1 MQKDDSL
8 GLDQQGLKQLWL
20 ETCENLKTSVSPLA
34 LEAWGKTSQLQEIS
48 DFEGSKWLCV
58 INCPSAFNALQFEK
72 NISNQAKQALTS
84 KLGRPIEFKFNFS
97 LSSPSPLDASNAT
110 ANQTSPSIS
119 SPPAPLITSPSITNT
134 SAARLTRKKNPV
146 PQLDNLFSDNTIKQT
161 IVSRSLVMAKN
172 IGLRSDFTFKTFAV
186 SDSNEM
192 PHMAALSVAKN
203 PGINYNP
210 LFLYGNVGV
219 GKTHLMQA
227 IGNYLISHAPETKI
241 VYCTGEDFT
250 NAIIQAIYKKQTQE
264 FREKY
269 RGCDVLLIDD
279 IQFIAGKDAVQAEFF
294 HTFNALVKA
303 NKQIVLTS
311 DRPPSE
317 ISLLEDRIRSRFE
330 AGLNVDIQQPSFELR
345 SAILLNKALT
355 ANLSLPL
362 ELAQTIA
369 SRIDSARKLEGIIS
383 RLKSEVELKGR
394 ALDQNLINDI
404 LGQQQQREY
413 ALRPISPKEII
424 NSVASYYH
432 LKPKIITGSRRQ
444 KEIIKARHLA
454 MFLLKAMLNLSY
466 SEIGQLFSN
475 RDHTSVLHG
484 VNKICQA
491 EKKDPQIQ
499 TEILALKNS
508 LLRQV

>member
-1 MQKDDSL
+1 MAINNSL
-8 GLDQQGLKQLWL
+8 GLDEKSLSQLWL
-20 ETCENLKTSVSPLA
+20 ETCELLKNQVSPLA

-48 DFEGSKWLCV
+48 DFEGDKWLCT
-58 INCPSAFNALQFEK
+58 INCPSAFNAFQLEK
-72 NISNQAKQALTS
+72 NLGEPVKKALED

-97 LSSPSPLDASNAT
+97 LPNTDAAEENFHPSSPLIAAENTLSQSTLGLNKRPSQKKKLI
-110 ANQTSPSIS
+110 NQE
-119 SPPAPLITSPSITNT
+119 
-134 SAARLTRKKNPV
+134 
-146 PQLDNLFSDNTIKQT
+146 DLFSENTIKQT
-161 IVSRSLVMAKN
+161 ILSRQTIMAKN
-172 IGLRSDFTFKTFAV
+172 LGLRADFIFDTFAV

-227 IGNYLISHAPETKI
+227 IGNYLLTKSPETKI
-241 VYCTGEDFT
+241 IYCTGEDFT
-250 NAIIQAIYKKQTQE
+250 NAIIQAIYKKQTQD

-294 HTFNALVKA
+294 HTFNALVKS

-345 SAILLNKALT
+345 TAILLNKAAT
-355 ANLSLPL
+355 AKLSLPL

-383 RLKSEVELKGR
+383 RLKSELELKNR
-394 ALDQNLINDI
+394 TLDSELISEI
-404 LGQQQQREY
+404 LGKQEQKEY
-413 ALRPISPKEII
+413 ASRKINPKEII
-424 NSVASYYH
+424 SLVANYYH
-432 LKPKIITGSRRQ
+432 LKPKIITGIKRQ

-454 MFLLKAMLNLSY
+454 MFLLKSLLNLSY

-475 RDHTSVLHG
+475 RDHTSVIHA
-484 VNKICQA
+484 VNKINQ
-491 EKKDPQIQ
+491 ETNKNPHFQE
-499 TEILALKNS
+499 EINS
-508 LLRQV
+508 LQNLLLTKN

>member
-1 MQKDDSL
+1 MVVNNSL
-8 GLDQQGLKQLWL
+8 GLDEKSLSQLWL
-20 ETCENLKTSVSPLA
+20 ETCELLKNQVSPLA

-48 DFEGSKWLCV
+48 DFKGNKWLCT
-58 INCPSAFNALQFEK
+58 INCPSAFNAFQLEK
-72 NISNQAKQALTS
+72 NLGEPVKKALEK

-97 LSSPSPLDASNAT
+97 LPSADIVKENSQSSPLSTIKEN
-110 ANQTSPSIS
+110 S
-119 SPPAPLITSPSITNT
+119 SPQSTPINK
-134 SAARLTRKKNPV
+134 RQGQKKKTPN
-146 PQLDNLFSDNTIKQT
+146 QEDLFSESTIKQT
-161 IVSRSLVMAKN
+161 ILSRQTIMAKN
-172 IGLRSDFTFKTFAV
+172 LGLRADFIFDTFAV

-227 IGNYLISHAPETKI
+227 IGNYLLAKSPETKI
-241 VYCTGEDFT
+241 IYCTGEDFT
-250 NAIIQAIYKKQTQE
+250 NAIIQAIYKKQTQD

-269 RGCDVLLIDD
+269 RGCDILLIDD

-294 HTFNALVKA
+294 HTFNALVKS

-345 SAILLNKALT
+345 TAILLNKAAT
-355 ANLSLPL
+355 AKLPLPL

-383 RLKSEVELKGR
+383 RLKSELELKNR
-394 ALDQNLINDI
+394 TLDSELISEI
-404 LGQQQQREY
+404 LGKQEQKEY
-413 ALRPISPKEII
+413 ASRKINPKEII
-424 NSVASYYH
+424 SLVANYYH
-432 LKPKIITGSRRQ
+432 LKPKIITGVKRQ
-444 KEIIKARHLA
+444 KEIIRARHLA
-454 MFLLKAMLNLSY
+454 MFLLKSLINLSY
-466 SEIGQLFSN
+466 SEIGQLFTN
-475 RDHTSVLHG
+475 RDHTSVIHA
-484 VNKICQA
+484 VNKINQEA
-491 EKKDPQIQ
+491 NKNPHFQE
-499 TEILALKNS
+499 EINS
-508 LLRQV
+508 LQNLLLTKN